1 MRGNQVCKNER
12 SYPLSMGDTEEF
24 KKIIFLLYQFG
35 RQSLF
40 AFEYV
45 KILPKNCWFNKGFK
59 SITVFACIYQV
70 VLELADVSG
79 KY

>member
-1 MRGNQVCKNER
+1 
-12 SYPLSMGDTEEF
+12 MGDTEEL
-24 KKIIFLLYQFG
+24 KKNVFLLYQFG
-35 RQSLF
+35 RQSLIF

-45 KILPKNCWFNKGFK
+45 EILPKNCWFNKGFK
-59 SITVFACIYQV
+59 SIVFACIYQV